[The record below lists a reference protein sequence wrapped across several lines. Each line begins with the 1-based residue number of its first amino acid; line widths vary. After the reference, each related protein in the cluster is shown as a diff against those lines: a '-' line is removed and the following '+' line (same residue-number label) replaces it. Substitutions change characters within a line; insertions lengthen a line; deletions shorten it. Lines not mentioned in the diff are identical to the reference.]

1 MNWDDLRVF
10 LALADS
16 GSLSATARRLGVDH
30 STVARRVAALEAD
43 LGVRLFDRLPRGY
56 APTAEGEEFAVLARR
71 VEDGVLA
78 VERHARGQPGEPAG
92 VVRLSAPP
100 AFSSSFLAPRLA
112 GLRRTLPK
120 LVVELVGDVRA
131 VSLTRREADLALRLQ
146 RPEDDGLVARR
157 IGAMGYG
164 LYATR
169 DYLDGRDEADWEFI
183 GYDDSMDHV
192 PQQRWLR
199 QVAGRRPFV
208 FRANDLMSL
217 RAAAAAGIGIAAIP
231 HFLGREEAVPVP
243 ALVPA
248 LPAVGLPPAQ
258 PRELWLLVHNDL
270 RRSARV
276 RAVMDALV
284 SIIAAERSLLE
295 D

>member
-16 GSLSATARRLGVDH
+16 GSLSATARMLGVDH

-56 APTAEGEEFAVLARR
+56 APTAEGEEFAALARR

-92 VVRLSAPP
+92 TVRLSAPP
-100 AFSSSFLAPRLA
+100 AFASHFLAPRLA
-112 GLRRTLPK
+112 GLRRILPK
-120 LVVELVGDVRA
+120 LVVELVGDARA
-131 VSLTRREADLALRLQ
+131 VSLTRREADLALRLR
-146 RPEDDGLVARR
+146 RPEDDGLIARR

-164 LYATR
+164 LYATPG
-169 DYLDGRDEADWEFI
+169 YLAGRDEAGWEFI
-183 GYDDSMDHV
+183 GYDDSLDHV

-199 QVAGRRPFV
+199 QLAGRRPFV

-217 RAAAAAGIGIAAIP
+217 RGAATAGIGIAAIP
-231 HFLGREEAVPVP
+231 HFLGRSPDSGLIPVRP
-243 ALVPA
+243 AA
-248 LPAVGLPPAQ
+248 LLQPPE
-258 PRELWLLVHNDL
+258 PRELWLLVHGDL

>member
-16 GSLSATARRLGVDH
+16 GSLSATARKLGVDH

-217 RAAAAAGIGIAAIP
+217 RAAAAAGVGIAAIP
-231 HFLGREEAVPVP
+231 HFLGRMDAALIQAVP
-243 ALVPA
+243 AA
-248 LPAVGLPPAQ
+248 GLPPPQ
-258 PRELWLLVHNDL
+258 PRELWLLVHGDL